1 MKYIQHQ
8 IKDILYPDTSLYQIL
23 KLPHHCHLPFT
34 LVQIQ
39 LSGNA
44 RSCSRVD
51 CQHELITCSENP
63 AQLFSLLHA
72 LCRQFLFQGCC
83 YTIAGSVIILVVK
96 EKEKKNKTILR
107 EELMQGDAEYFGGWS
122 VGGCHTFYKHTH
134 LYWLYILGKVIF
146 SLISSKIQAQTHVI

>member
-96 EKEKKNKTILR
+96 EKEKKKNYFKRRIDAGRCWILWWMKR
-107 EELMQGDAEYFGGWS
+107 RWMSHFLQTYTSLLVIHPRKGHILTYF
-122 VGGCHTFYKHTH
+122 F
-134 LYWLYILGKVIF
+134 
-146 SLISSKIQAQTHVI
+146 